1 MIYQLKTRKYHGNA
15 KQILEI
21 TPCVAN
27 GPVEH
32 IGEAMVFD
40 RDLCANGDLWDC
52 SGELL
57 FSTCDDM
64 SDLMNSKG
72 VLLVLRPRNCKDTP

>member
-1 MIYQLKTRKYHGNA
+1 MIYQLKTRKFYGNA

-21 TPCVAN
+21 TQWFGN

-40 RDLCANGDLWDC
+40 RDLCANGDLWYC

-64 SDLMNSKG
+64 SDLMGSKG
-72 VLLVLRPRNCKDTP
+72 VLLVEESGNCKDML

>member
-1 MIYQLKTRKYHGNA
+1 MIYQLKTRKFYGNA

-21 TPCVAN
+21 APWNSSGT
-27 GPVEH
+27 VEH

-57 FSTCDDM
+57 FSTCDNM
-64 SDLMNSKG
+64 SDLMNNKG
-72 VLLVLRPRNCKDTP
+72 VLLVEEPKKCKDTP